1 MLLASRRI
9 DEKCVCMYVYVC
21 VGVYQNGWRTER
33 EKERKREHFLVERGG
48 V

>member
-1 MLLASRRI
+1 MLLANRRI
-9 DEKCVCMYVYVC
+9 DERYVFVYVYVC

-48 V
+48 M